1 MIRCLAVVCRDEWLH
16 DRARLLAENL
26 NLPLQ
31 TTARSGDGFH
41 LELNS
46 DGLCIAQSTQKE
58 APVRVN
64 FSRAAFADRGR
75 GEALVRAVEGRKN
88 IPRRILDCTAGFGSD
103 SFVLAQAGHQLTLV
117 EQHPD
122 IAAVVGD
129 GLVRAREHPQVAPV
143 VERMVLICEDAI
155 RYLSRN
161 DIDAPDVCYLDPLFP
176 DTGKRALPKKGMQ
189 WLRALAAEVDES
201 QLLDAA
207 IARATEKVVVKRP
220 VRGRSIADRKPDYQI
235 ETRLLRFDVY
245 VRIA

>member
-1 MIRCLAVVCRDEWLH
+1 MCRDERLH

-26 NLPLQ
+26 GLPFHP
-31 TTARSGDGFH
+31 TAPTGDGFH

-46 DGLCIAQSTQKE
+46 DGLSVAQGSQKE
-58 APVRVN
+58 VPVRVD
-64 FSRAAFADRGR
+64 FARTAFADRGR

-88 IPRRILDCTAGFGSD
+88 VPRRIIDCTAGFGTD
-103 SFVLAQAGHQLTLV
+103 SFVLAQAGHQVSLV

-122 IAAVVGD
+122 VAALVGD
-129 GLVRAREHPQVAPV
+129 GMARAQAHSQLESIVA
-143 VERMVLICEDAI
+143 RMALICEDAV

-161 DIDAPDVCYLDPLFP
+161 DVEAPDVCYLDPLFP

-189 WLRALAAEVDES
+189 WLRALAAEVDET
-201 QLLDAA
+201 QLLNVA

-220 VRGRSIADRKPDYQI
+220 VRGRFIADRKPDYQI

-245 VRIA
+245 VRMA